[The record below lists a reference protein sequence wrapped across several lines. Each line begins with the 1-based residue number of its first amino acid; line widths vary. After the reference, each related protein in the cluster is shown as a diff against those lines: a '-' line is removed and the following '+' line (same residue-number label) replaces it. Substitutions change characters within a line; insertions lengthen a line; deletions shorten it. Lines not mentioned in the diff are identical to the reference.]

1 MKFLKV
7 LNRCTLDCEGV
18 VKQVGCVDVL
28 QHVSKLNLFSMTTV
42 SNKRLASSPETTQ
55 PKHPLYHVIK
65 LTRGTNWSL

>member
-28 QHVSKLNLFSMTTV
+28 PHASKLNLLSITTV
-42 SNKRLASSPETTQ
+42 SNERLAS
-55 PKHPLYHVIK
+55 
-65 LTRGTNWSL
+65 